1 MSDVTE
7 GQVAD
12 SAAVPDQAAPPQQR
26 QTTTPQQGTE
36 TPSFSVPEAYK
47 DKSWAAKVKSQDDV
61 YKLVDNLNGL
71 VGKKS
76 VPFDYANAD
85 EEAIKAHHASVAPKG
100 LEEYEFLKADDP
112 VAKVIGD
119 AFIANGITGYQ
130 GKSIVKAL
138 APVFQEME
146 TKRVSEL
153 KDGTKYAEM
162 SKKVFG
168 DGFEDKI
175 KSVNK
180 VLVENVPKEL
190 GAAFD
195 DMPNS
200 HRHAV
205 DVAIDKI
212 VSSYEA
218 KIADMVKKYGI
229 TESGAQAGGKQ
240 GTAAVDKASL
250 QKSIRAEIRA
260 LDARPHS
267 AQEKQALI
275 QRLEE
280 TYK

>member
-12 SAAVPDQAAPPQQR
+12 VAAVPDNSAPPAQQNVET
-26 QTTTPQQGTE
+26 QKSPETT
-36 TPSFSVPEAYK
+36 SFSVPDAYK

-85 EEAIKAHHASVAPKG
+85 EEAIKAHHASVAPKD
-100 LEEYEFLKADDP
+100 LTAYEFLKADDP
-112 VAKVIGD
+112 VSKVIGD

-130 GKSIVKAL
+130 GKSIVKSL

-146 TKRVSEL
+146 AKRVSEL
-153 KDGTKYAEM
+153 KDGNKYAEM
-162 SKKVFG
+162 SKKAFG
-168 DGFEDKI
+168 DGFEEKI

-180 VLVENVPKEL
+180 VLVDNVPKEL
-190 GAAFD
+190 GTAFD
-195 DMPNS
+195 DMPNN

-229 TESGAQAGGKQ
+229 TESGAQVGGKQ
-240 GTAAVDKASL
+240 GTASTDKASL

-260 LDARPHS
+260 LDARPHT

-275 QRLEE
+275 QRLNE